1 MGKNVRSE
9 KSSEFSF
16 TPGQI
21 FRRETTLFRI
31 DGDEGAFYRLENSR
45 TLEKKLYPKLQL
57 QLDYASEL
65 IAPAT
70 VGDEEKARQGG
81 ITLNDDAKLLHHLP
95 LDMCSP
101 AAQLHVRS
109 VMACINGLRKLGYES
124 LTPKPLLQ
132 IEYDRLWQRIKVENP
147 DFVHYELRTIYD
159 WSLVL
164 DRSGGDP
171 RAILPL
177 FSDRGGRGKSRLPEI
192 TQECVKLALY
202 HLRTHTDLK
211 LRPCLVEELTL
222 NLLVQKVGGDQAPL
236 LNVSRSSASRA
247 LEKEFTP
254 FQILVRNKG
263 KAYAEREYRDTYPR
277 DRAERPLEVVEF
289 DDKDSRVFLIDERS
303 GLPFGRGFVTAG
315 IDQAT
320 LVPMGFSVSERHRS
334 TWSAICAV
342 TNSIL
347 PKDPNAPEFGEV
359 TSAIEFMGKPGI
371 ALFDNATYNHVTEID
386 LAVYEMQITAAWA
399 KPYTPT
405 EKSCIENFNGRMDGD
420 FFRLQ
425 PGYAGAKGDRD
436 ALNEGSASANIST
449 DDFVRRLMRWA
460 YDDYC
465 NTPGED
471 GFTPRQRWHSQM
483 RLVEPRF
490 PVDIYRLK
498 IAPTLRHSVAF
509 RPVGI
514 RFAGLIYQSDRL
526 VKLRRN
532 IGATAKVEF
541 RYDPRDMSRIYVLDP
556 FERQL
561 FIVPSAHPEYTQG
574 LTLYQHRLIRKMA
587 RLRKKFNP
595 SIPELLKI
603 REDLRILVEQTRFST
618 KKKER
623 AFSKKVGSVPEGET
637 NTAKCTDS
645 EKVVMTDLE
654 AQVADIDDIEME
666 MGEEGWDV
674 PELI

>member
-1 MGKNVRSE
+1 MAKSIRSG

-21 FRRETTLFRI
+21 FRRDTTLFRI
-31 DGDEGAFYRLENSR
+31 DGEEGAFYRLENST

-57 QLDYASEL
+57 HLDYASEL

-70 VGDEEKARQGG
+70 AGDEEQARHGV
-81 ITLNDDAKLLHHLP
+81 IILNDDAKLLHHLP

-109 VMACINGLRKLGYES
+109 VMACINGLRKLGHDS

-132 IEYDRLWQRIKVENP
+132 IEYDRLWERIKAENP

-164 DRSGGDP
+164 DRAGGDP

-192 TQECVKLALY
+192 TQECLKLALY
-202 HLRTHTDLK
+202 YLRTHTDLK

-222 NLLVQKVGGDQAPL
+222 KQLVQRVGGDQAPL
-236 LNVSRSSASRA
+236 LNVSRSSAARA

-315 IDQAT
+315 VDQAT
-320 LVPMGFSVSERHRS
+320 IVPMGFSVSERHRS
-334 TWSAICAV
+334 TWSALCAV

-359 TSAIEFMGKPGI
+359 SSAIEFMGKPGI
-371 ALFDNATYNHVTEID
+371 ALFDNATYNHVAEID

-405 EKSCIENFNGRMDGD
+405 EKSCIEGFNGRMDRD
-420 FFRLQ
+420 FFSLQ

-436 ALNEGSASANIST
+436 ALDEGSASANIST
-449 DDFVRRLMRWA
+449 DEFVRRLMHWA

-509 RPVGI
+509 RPEGI
-514 RFAGLIYQSDRL
+514 LFTGLIYQSDRL
-526 VKLRRN
+526 IKLRRN
-532 IGATAKVEF
+532 IGASAKVEF

-561 FIVPSAHPEYTQG
+561 FIVSSAHPEYTQG

-595 SIPELLKI
+595 SIPELLQV
-603 REDLRILVEQTRFST
+603 REELRILVEQARFST

-623 AFSKKVGSVPEGET
+623 AFSKKMGSVPEGE
-637 NTAKCTDS
+637 NSSSKSKAL

-654 AQVADIDDIEME
+654 FQVADIDDVEME
-666 MGEEGWDV
+666 TCDEGWDV